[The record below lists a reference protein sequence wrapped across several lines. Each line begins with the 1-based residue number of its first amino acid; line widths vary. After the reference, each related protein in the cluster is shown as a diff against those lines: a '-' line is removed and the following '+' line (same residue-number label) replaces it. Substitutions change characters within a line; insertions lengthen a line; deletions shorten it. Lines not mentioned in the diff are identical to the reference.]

1 MKHTFIKN
9 AKVSDKV
16 IMLMI
21 YQKCI
26 SARDS
31 FTVKFDRSDLTMRP
45 SSLKAAPL
53 TEDPI
58 DDTDSIRLTLPDK
71 SSARDPRRLSF
82 FFELELL
89 VYPLLS

>member
-1 MKHTFIKN
+1 MKN

-31 FTVKFDRSDLTMRP
+31 FTVKLDKSDLTMSP

-89 VYPLLS
+89 LCLLLS